1 MKIKQ
6 SLFAVAL
13 AFSANSAQSTPIT
26 APSLN
31 IPGGSYVN
39 AVWRAP
45 TNQYYKVFVLVPRH
59 ATTANALY
67 HVYPKGKRPHSTE
80 CTTTDFNYPCHEV
93 AVNQALNQNK
103 WVQLKVNNNPDTAWD
118 FIGGKGYVTVA
129 SNALSSTENLG
140 VAGLRFEP
148 SYSLQFAAEWSRAI
162 ASVSAIKLVI
172 SECLNDNEGKYTLCD
187 STSELEQ
194 FLVSA
199 MPLGA
204 EVPHIVLKDSD
215 SIIPLTAAIQIVGD
229 EKLGGCTFQL
239 QPTINLTTWLIT
251 WRTKA
256 TAATSG
262 SVADCAKY
270 VTNAYY

>member
-6 SLFAVAL
+6 SIFAIAL
-13 AFSANSAQSTPIT
+13 AFSANSVQSTPIT

-31 IPGGSYVN
+31 IPGGSHVN

-93 AVNQALNQNK
+93 AVNQALNQNM

-162 ASVSAIKLVI
+162 ASVSAIKLAI
-172 SECLNDNEGKYTLCD
+172 SECINDTAGDVAPCD
-187 STSELEQ
+187 STSPSELEKYGITADAIAT
-194 FLVSA
+194 VSKW
-199 MPLGA
+199 
-204 EVPHIVLKDSD
+204 ENYSVSIV
-215 SIIPLTAAIQIVGD
+215 PLTAAIQMVGN
-229 EKLGGCTFQL
+229 ETLGGCTFQV
-239 QPTINLTTWLIT
+239 QPIVAINTGSVTWQA
-251 WRTKA
+251 KA
-256 TAATSG
+256 IAATTG

-270 VTNAYY
+270 VKYSIY